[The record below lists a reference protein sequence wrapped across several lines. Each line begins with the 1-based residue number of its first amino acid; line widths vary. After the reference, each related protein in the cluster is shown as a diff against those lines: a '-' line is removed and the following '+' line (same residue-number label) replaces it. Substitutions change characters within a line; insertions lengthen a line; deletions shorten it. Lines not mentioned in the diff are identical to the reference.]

1 MYAVEASQRVQKFLD
16 KLDQHLRERIEERL
30 KKLGEIHIPSDAKFI
45 SRDEEGNK
53 IFRYRIGDY
62 RALYLV
68 KDGEDLI
75 LIVKVGKRSR
85 IYD

>member
-53 IFRYRIGDY
+53 IFRYRIRDY

>member
-30 KKLGEIHIPSDAKFI
+30 KKLGEIHIPNDAKFI

>member
-1 MYAVEASQRVQKFLD
+1 LYAVEASQRVQKFLD